1 MNEIFIDIASDR
13 GKMISKQGI
22 MELLKMKSHL
32 TGSTL
37 ERRARTIRSWFRWI
51 GNNLGLV
58 EIDVSGNIRI
68 DRQARLA

>member
-1 MNEIFIDIASDR
+1 
-13 GKMISKQGI
+13 

-32 TGSTL
+32 TGATL

-58 EIDVSGNIRI
+58 QVDDSGNVSIE
-68 DRQARLA
+68 RQVRLV